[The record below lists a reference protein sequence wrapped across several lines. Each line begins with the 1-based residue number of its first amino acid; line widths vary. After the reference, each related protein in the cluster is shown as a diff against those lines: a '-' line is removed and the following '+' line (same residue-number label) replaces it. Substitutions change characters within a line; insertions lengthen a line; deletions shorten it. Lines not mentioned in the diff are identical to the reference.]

1 MDVSKRPSIAIN
13 RGWARTTRMVQA
25 TLMTAS
31 VVATCAIAKVQ
42 PAAADGQASWVQT
55 GAMTVARVDFA
66 AAALHDGR
74 ILVAGGATVGG
85 MPTTS
90 AEIYDPATGRWTAT
104 GSMMA
109 THVDPV
115 ATVLR
120 DGRVLVAG
128 GLSGF
133 GSDATFLSSA
143 EIYNPTTG
151 TWSPTGSMDVPR
163 VLATIAPLPDGTVLV
178 AGAYERGLN
187 GPFPSASADVYDPAV
202 DAWLP
207 TASMAVARG
216 GGSATALPDGSVVVA
231 GGLGTTG
238 PINGTEVYDPSSR
251 AWSLTGAMI
260 EARYQHVAV
269 ALRDGRV
276 LVAGGAKGRTVL
288 ADAELYTPSTRT
300 WSGAGAM
307 TVPRA
312 VSAAVT
318 LADGTVLVDGGLSE
332 VTGLALSSADIYD
345 PRRGVWSATTSMRD
359 GRTDFGLVAL
369 PDGDVLA
376 IGGASG
382 VVGQGLTNASTILSS
397 AEIYRNLQPQGAGI
411 SIPTLALVLF
421 GLAAAA
427 VGLRATLLK
436 PMRRPI

>member
-1 MDVSKRPSIAIN
+1 MDVSKRPSSAIN

-31 VVATCAIAKVQ
+31 VVATCAIATVQ
-42 PAAADGQASWVQT
+42 PAAADGQALWVQT
-55 GAMTVARVDFA
+55 GTMAVARVDFA
-66 AAALHDGR
+66 TAALHDGR

-85 MPTTS
+85 VPTTS

-128 GLSGF
+128 GLSSF

-163 VLATIAPLPDGTVLV
+163 ILATIAPLPDGTVLV
-178 AGAYERGLN
+178 AAAYERGLN
-187 GPFPSASADVYDPAV
+187 GWFPSDSADVYDPATGT
-202 DAWLP
+202 WKP
-207 TASMAVARG
+207 TASMAVARAY
-216 GGSATALPDGSVVVA
+216 GSATALPDGSVVVA
-231 GGLGTTG
+231 GGVGTG
-238 PINGTEVYDPSSR
+238 ASLDSAEVYDPSSG

-260 EARYQHVAV
+260 EARSQHVAV

-276 LVAGGAKGRTVL
+276 LVAGGTQERTAL
-288 ADAELYTPSTRT
+288 ADAELYTPATRT

-307 TVPRA
+307 TVPRT
-312 VSAAVT
+312 VSAAVA

-332 VTGLALSSADIYD
+332 ATGPALSSADIYD
-345 PRRGVWSATTSMRD
+345 PRRGVWSATASMRD

-369 PDGDVLA
+369 PDGDALA

-397 AEIYRNLQPQGAGI
+397 AEIYRNPQPQGAGV
-411 SIPTLALVLF
+411 SIPTLALVLV
-421 GLAAAA
+421 GLTAAAM
-427 VGLRATLLK
+427 GLRATLLK
-436 PMRRPI
+436 RVRRPI